1 MTTNIEEILRVD
13 DVLPFNPVTDV
24 YQSFILDI
32 TPKQAQYILHYH
44 NRDNRKISTTQV
56 NKIFKSIEND
66 NWLLDGQPITFNVEG
81 NLTEGQHRL
90 SAIVKVKDESRS
102 FKVVIVTG
110 VARDTF
116 SKTATNKKRNPID
129 EIQRKHSDATQLEVS
144 ILGDLLKRRRVQRL
158 SMQNAISNYEEWVKL
173 IQNAIKM
180 TGDFEFVMERYSL
193 QRKTVGSFITLC
205 NRFGYTEEC
214 RNFFDLLNSE
224 CENEKDPT
232 TLTKQFNTYFDTNV
246 AKLSNEKR
254 MDIFYAME
262 CLALDR
268 ILERDDG
275 LIHFTHPDT
284 FLSFEHGDMEA
295 DVDDGGS
302 RTYRRFLG

>member
-110 VARDTF
+110 VAR
-116 SKTATNKKRNPID
+116 
-129 EIQRKHSDATQLEVS
+129 E
-144 ILGDLLKRRRVQRL
+144 
-158 SMQNAISNYEEWVKL
+158 
-173 IQNAIKM
+173 
-180 TGDFEFVMERYSL
+180 
-193 QRKTVGSFITLC
+193 
-205 NRFGYTEEC
+205 
-214 RNFFDLLNSE
+214 
-224 CENEKDPT
+224 
-232 TLTKQFNTYFDTNV
+232 
-246 AKLSNEKR
+246 
-254 MDIFYAME
+254 
-262 CLALDR
+262 
-268 ILERDDG
+268 
-275 LIHFTHPDT
+275 
-284 FLSFEHGDMEA
+284 
-295 DVDDGGS
+295 
-302 RTYRRFLG
+302 

>member
-1 MTTNIEEILRVD
+1 MSIVEEIHRVD
-13 DVLPFNPVTDV
+13 GVLPFNPVTDV
-24 YQSFILDI
+24 YESFILDI
-32 TPKQAQYILHYH
+32 TPKQAQHILHYH
-44 NRDNRKISTTQV
+44 NRDNRKISNTQV
-56 NKIFKSIEND
+56 NRIFKSIEND

-90 SAIVKVKDESRS
+90 SAIVKIKDESRS

-110 VARDTF
+110 VSRDTI

-129 EIQRKHSDATQLEVS
+129 EIQRKHKDATQLEVF

-158 SMQNAISNYEEWVKL
+158 SLQNAISNYEEWSKL

-180 TGDFEFVMERYSL
+180 TGDFEFVMQRYSL

-214 RNFFDLLNSE
+214 RNFLDLLNSE
-224 CENEKDPT
+224 CEDEQDPT
-232 TLTKQFNTYFDTNV
+232 TLTKQFNRYFDTNV

-254 MDIFYAME
+254 MDVFYAME

-268 ILERDDG
+268 IIEREDG
-275 LIHFTHPDT
+275 LIHFIHPDT
-284 FLSFEHGDMEA
+284 FKSFEHGDMEL
-295 DVDDGGS
+295 DVEDGGS
-302 RTYRRFLG
+302 KTYRRFLG

>member
-1 MTTNIEEILRVD
+1 MSTNVEEVRRVD
-13 DVLPFNPVTDV
+13 AILPFDPVTDE
-24 YQSFILDI
+24 YQSFILDL
-32 TPKQAQYILHYH
+32 TPKQAQHILRYH
-44 NRDNRKISTTQV
+44 NRDNRKISISQV

-66 NWLLDGQPITFNVEG
+66 NWLLDGQAITFNTQG

-90 SAIVKVKDESRS
+90 SAMVKVKDETRT

-116 SKTATNKKRNPID
+116 SRTATNKKRQPID
-129 EIQRKHSDATQLEVS
+129 EIQRKYSDATQLEVS

>member
-1 MTTNIEEILRVD
+1 MTTNIKEIHRVD
-13 DVLPFNPVTDV
+13 GVLPFDPVTDV

-129 EIQRKHSDATQLEVS
+129 EIQRKHKDATQLEVF

-158 SMQNAISNYEEWVKL
+158 SLQNAISNYEEWSKL

-180 TGDFEFVMERYSL
+180 TGDFEFVMQRYSL

-214 RNFFDLLNSE
+214 RNFLDLLNSE
-224 CENEKDPT
+224 CEDEQDPT
-232 TLTKQFNTYFDTNV
+232 TLTKQFNRYFDTNV

-254 MDIFYAME
+254 MDVFYAME

-268 ILERDDG
+268 IIEREDG
-275 LIHFTHPDT
+275 LIHFIHPDT
-284 FLSFEHGDMEA
+284 FKSFEHGDMEL
-295 DVDDGGS
+295 DVEDGGS
-302 RTYRRFLG
+302 KTYRRFLG

>member
-1 MTTNIEEILRVD
+1 MSTNVEEVRRVD
-13 DVLPFNPVTDV
+13 AILPFDPVTDE
-24 YQSFILDI
+24 YQSFILDL
-32 TPKQAQYILHYH
+32 TPKQAQHILRYH
-44 NRDNRKISTTQV
+44 NRDNRKISISQV

-66 NWLLDGQPITFNVEG
+66 NWLLDGQAITFNTQG

-90 SAIVKVKDESRS
+90 SAMVKVKDETRT

-116 SKTATNKKRNPID
+116 SRTATNKKRQPID
-129 EIQRKHSDATQLEVS
+129 EIQRKHSNATQLEVS

-158 SMQNAISNYEEWVKL
+158 TIQNAISNYEEWVKL

-180 TGDFEFVMERYSL
+180 TGDFGFAMDNYSL
-193 QRKTVGSFITLC
+193 QRKTVGAFITLC

-214 RNFFDLLNSE
+214 RNFFDLLDSE
-224 CENEKDPT
+224 CEDEEDPT
-232 TLTKQFNTYFDTNV
+232 TLTKQFNSYFDANV
-246 AKLSNEKR
+246 ARLSNEKR
-254 MDIFYAME
+254 MDIFYSML
-262 CLALDR
+262 CLSLDR
-268 ILERDDG
+268 VIEREDG
-275 LIHFTHPDT
+275 LIHFIDPDT

-295 DVDDGGS
+295 DVDEGGS

>member
-1 MTTNIEEILRVD
+1 MSIVEEIHRVD
-13 DVLPFNPVTDV
+13 GVLPFNPVTDV
-24 YQSFILDI
+24 YESFILDI
-32 TPKQAQYILHYH
+32 TPKQAQHILHYH
-44 NRDNRKISTTQV
+44 NRDNRKISNTQV
-56 NKIFKSIEND
+56 NRIFKSIEND

-90 SAIVKVKDESRS
+90 SAIVKIKDESRS

-110 VARDTF
+110 VSRDTF

-129 EIQRKHSDATQLEVS
+129 EIQRKHKDATQLEVF

-158 SMQNAISNYEEWVKL
+158 SLQNAISNYEEWSKL

-180 TGDFEFVMERYSL
+180 TGDFEFVMQRYSL
-193 QRKTVGSFITLC
+193 QRNTVGSFITLC

-214 RNFFDLLNSE
+214 RNFLDLLNSE
-224 CENEKDPT
+224 CEDEQDPT
-232 TLTKQFNTYFDTNV
+232 TLTKQFNRYFDTNV

-254 MDIFYAME
+254 MDVFYAME

-268 ILERDDG
+268 IIEREDG
-275 LIHFTHPDT
+275 LIHFIHPDT
-284 FLSFEHGDMEA
+284 FKSFEHGDMEL
-295 DVDDGGS
+295 DVEDGGS
-302 RTYRRFLG
+302 KTYRRFLG